1 MNTYQ
6 SLRIFPLDVLNA
18 LYDAEVLAGSVL
30 LHDKEA
36 AGVHETRM
44 DVDYEV
50 LEAFDLRL
58 SVVVVAQKF
67 LDEVGFSFFKGDVVG
82 VAAENVLEL
91 ALKFVDIIIMLSS
104 ELELDLLVLS
114 LDSFLLFSA
123 LVEIL
128 SQVIDDTTVVMSVL
142 LPEDAQLV
150 LISLSHMQD
159 CITDFEAVLNQGLEV
174 GLVVVLDVDG
184 EVSFSFVE
192 PDIR

>member
-30 LHDKEA
+30 FHDEEA

-50 LEAFDLRL
+50 LEAFDLGL

-67 LDEVGFSFFKGDVVG
+67 LDEVGFSFFQGDVVG
-82 VAAENVLEL
+82 VAAEDVLEL
-91 ALKFVDIIIMLSS
+91 ALKLVDIIIMLAS
-104 ELELDLLVLS
+104 ELEFHLLVLC
-114 LDSFLLFSA
+114 LDSFLLFST

-128 SQVIDDTTVVMSVL
+128 PQVVDDTTVVMSVL
-142 LPEDAQLV
+142 LPEDTQLV
-150 LISLSHMQD
+150 LISLSH
-159 CITDFEAVLNQGLEV
+159 V
-174 GLVVVLDVDG
+174 
-184 EVSFSFVE
+184 
-192 PDIR
+192 

>member
-67 LDEVGFSFFKGDVVG
+67 LDEVGFSFFQGDVVG
-82 VAAENVLEL
+82 VAAKDVLEL

>member
-6 SLRIFPLDVLNA
+6 SLRIFSLDVFNA

-30 LHDKEA
+30 LHNKQA
-36 AGVHETRM
+36 AGVHEARM

-50 LEAFDLRL
+50 LEAFDLSL

-67 LDEVGFSFFKGDVVG
+67 LDEVGFGFFQGDVVG
-82 VAAENVLEL
+82 VTAEDVLEL

-104 ELELDLLVLS
+104 ELELHLLVLS
-114 LDSFLLFSA
+114 LDSFLLFST

-128 SQVIDDTTVVMSVL
+128 SQVVDDTTVVMSVL
-142 LPEDAQLV
+142 LPEDTQLV

-159 CITDFEAVLNQGLEV
+159 CITDFEAVLDQGLEI
-174 GLVVVLDVDG
+174 GLVVVLDIDG